1 MPLYL
6 WQASYTAEGT
16 KGLIKDG
23 GSKRRDFIKQMTERL
38 GGKLHAFYD
47 SFGDSD
53 VVGITEFPDEA
64 SALALSLAVNASGA
78 ATLRSTQLISPDVV
92 DAASKKQVGY
102 RAPGA

>member
-16 KGLIKDG
+16 KGLLKDG
-23 GSKRRDFIKQMTERL
+23 GSKRRDFVKQSVEKL
-38 GGKLHAFYD
+38 GGRLHAFYYA
-47 SFGDSD
+47 FGEAD

-78 ATLRSTQLISPDVV
+78 VTLRYTLLLSPDVV
-92 DAASKKQVGY
+92 DAAAKKQVGY